1 MRPASQR
8 AGRSVVVHAIACALD
23 DGARDSGRESNIR
36 HLAVTGTFCRL
47 ASALLFQSR
56 FDFASPR
63 TLTPMKRFAPLG
75 ALLAAVSVAQ
85 AADVPENTDA
95 TPIEGHPLT
104 SVVITQCNLIVAV
117 YMTMPDGK
125 LLRFDKSSSVDAD
138 KMITMAYSATRS
150 ERVEVACES
159 NGIGVVGY
167 EKHEPL

>member
-1 MRPASQR
+1 
-8 AGRSVVVHAIACALD
+8 
-23 DGARDSGRESNIR
+23 
-36 HLAVTGTFCRL
+36 
-47 ASALLFQSR
+47 
-56 FDFASPR
+56 
-63 TLTPMKRFAPLG
+63 MKRFASLG
-75 ALLAAVSVAQ
+75 ALLAVASIAQ
-85 AADVPENTDA
+85 AAEVPENTDA
-95 TPIEGHPLT
+95 TQIEGHPLT

>member
-1 MRPASQR
+1 
-8 AGRSVVVHAIACALD
+8 
-23 DGARDSGRESNIR
+23 
-36 HLAVTGTFCRL
+36 
-47 ASALLFQSR
+47 
-56 FDFASPR
+56 
-63 TLTPMKRFAPLG
+63 MKRFAPLG
-75 ALLAAVSVAQ
+75 ALLAAISVAQ
-85 AADVPENTDA
+85 ADEVPENADA

-125 LLRFDKSSSVDAD
+125 LLRFDKSSSVPAD

-167 EKHEPL
+167 EKHDPL